1 MKNTNARER
10 VAFAAQAADVA
21 AAASQMKDEGR
32 QVQGEAKPGID
43 KAAPLIQKT
52 KQGVGAAIAG
62 ITDQGLKQ
70 PVAKAHEQVA
80 ALLWARERERV

>member
-21 AAASQMKDEGR
+21 ASQMEDEGR
-32 QVQGEAKPGID
+32 QVPGEAKPGID

>member
-10 VAFAAQAADVA
+10 VAFAAQAADV
-21 AAASQMKDEGR
+21 AASQMKDEGR